1 MSSADTT
8 AATPEGELPLEAMVL
23 TRPQTRVV
31 HAARDLFTEHGVRDT
46 SLLMIAERLG
56 VTKAA
61 IYFQFKTKEEIVLAT
76 ATAEMLSLRDLLDAA
91 DADPDPDR
99 GRELVL
105 DVIIGFVVDRRQRP
119 LLIQSDPT
127 MLRLITEHQQF
138 DTLLKRLHR
147 TLTGESTPRARAR
160 CVMLGAAIDA
170 ALTHPL
176 VAGLDD
182 DDLRAEL
189 DGLARGAL
197 GLPPKDDHRP
207 A

>member
-1 MSSADTT
+1 MSPADTT
-8 AATPEGELPLEAMVL
+8 AATPEGDLPLEAMVL

-91 DADPDPDR
+91 EADPAR
-99 GRELVL
+99 GRDLVL

-138 DTLLKRLHR
+138 DALLKRLHR

-182 DDLRAEL
+182 DDLSAEL
-189 DGLARGAL
+189 HSLAHGAL
-197 GLPPKDDHRP
+197 DHL
-207 A
+207 AGS